1 VEPSQKTAAM
11 MAEAAQQKVWDSAE
25 AASDE
30 TKATLA
36 PDWNGSEQPAAGA
49 LMEAILSHVDLVDA
63 NYLVALGE
71 AGGVAPMW
79 QDVPAC
85 ARINQ
90 SNVWRLRAWGY
101 GFTCPV
107 LVLSLPR
114 LDPSHPDRLGEVLR
128 KLLPLLRILIKEARV
143 FGAHCT
149 IGVLWDWMSLPQQPR
164 SPAEEERFRL
174 GLPLFTRAV
183 AHPYTFVL
191 LVTTPMPTGAE
202 YALCGRPFAARGW
215 CRLEVQLASLVKD
228 SRTLWDFSLMKTSA
242 EGEASVAAGA
252 ATDLVEIRRQMKA
265 FRPPLAS
272 PDRFAKELREAVAA
286 GEAFFDHPHDL
297 EMAVAL
303 YEAGFRHAFETFVA
317 AHGAEKKSDMVFYKD
332 LGWGDADAPA
342 LADAIKWLGTNCDL
356 SGVSRLS
363 LNFRE
368 NEFTADGKAA
378 LEKAAEGAKKLA
390 VRVHVVDEPD
400 F

>member
-1 VEPSQKTAAM
+1 
-11 MAEAAQQKVWDSAE
+11 
-25 AASDE
+25 
-30 TKATLA
+30 
-36 PDWNGSEQPAAGA
+36 
-49 LMEAILSHVDLVDA
+49 
-63 NYLVALGE
+63 
-71 AGGVAPMW
+71 
-79 QDVPAC
+79 
-85 ARINQ
+85 
-90 SNVWRLRAWGY
+90 
-101 GFTCPV
+101 
-107 LVLSLPR
+107 
-114 LDPSHPDRLGEVLR
+114 
-128 KLLPLLRILIKEARV
+128 
-143 FGAHCT
+143 
-149 IGVLWDWMSLPQQPR
+149 
-164 SPAEEERFRL
+164 
-174 GLPLFTRAV
+174 
-183 AHPYTFVL
+183 
-191 LVTTPMPTGAE
+191 
-202 YALCGRPFAARGW
+202 
-215 CRLEVQLASLVKD
+215 
-228 SRTLWDFSLMKTSA
+228 MKTSA

-286 GEAFFDHPHDL
+286 GEAFFDHPHDV